1 VYYLS
6 LIELRITMKTKLPSS
21 VWFPRSRNHVASAPA
36 KQILFAFAFTI
47 SIVCPAQP
55 QLIKD
60 INTAQD
66 VFQMEYER
74 AVDCNGIL
82 YFTSN
87 YGELWRTK
95 GQTSGAVL
103 IKKFQWVDAMISY
116 AGAVYFAATQNG
128 EGLELW
134 RSTGASYSTLRLKD
148 IYAGENSSQIAQLTV
163 SGKFLFFVANNGT
176 NGKELWRTD
185 GTSAGTVMVKDII
198 AKGGSSNP
206 GYLKDINGMLY
217 FAANDGVNGYELWK
231 SDGTAAGTV
240 MVKDIKPGSRLSSSP
255 AQITNVNG
263 VAFFTAD
270 DGVTGRELWKS
281 DGSAAGT
288 LFVKDFVP
296 GPGSGNYRNITGV
309 NNTLFFS
316 ANDQVHGEEVW
327 KSDGTSAGTVMVK
340 DLYPGGGTK
349 PVPGVATSLAALRNF
364 TSVYGKL
371 YFTGFGPNGYY
382 FWKTDGTSAGTVPLK
397 VANHIGGAP
406 VTAFF
411 TPYNGSVIFCDGGGE
426 QNDVF
431 SYHVQKEDA
440 AGGITTLATLFLND
454 FYSSRVPFLVNSGNR
469 IFFTGRKTLT
479 DGYAL
484 FKTAGT
490 AASTQFVADTYA
502 PTLASDPTD
511 FLKIGGNIYFTAQ
524 AGAFGLWKTN
534 GTSAGTVLLKELAAV
549 QSLTNVNGQLFFAAL
564 IDGEGWYIHRSDGTP
579 AGTIKI
585 PYKLSESPHTGVT
598 LTNVNGTLYV
608 SWGANQIMT
617 TQGTGYNVYSVTP
630 SVDQAFALGNY
641 LYFQGT
647 DNVNGSELWRTN
659 GTALGTTLIKNINA
673 TGSSDIAHFA
683 ALNGV
688 LYFSANDGVHG
699 AELWRSNGTL
709 SGTFMVKDVRTGDT
723 DIQNLNDLTD
733 IVAVGNQLYFFTTD
747 QLSQPAI
754 WKSGGTSANTL
765 KVANVP
771 MLSSFMVS
779 NLRLYFTTFV
789 DGSYDLWKSDGTAET
804 TEQLTSSTY
813 WYVVNS
819 SNVTIDGVFYSNLGG
834 DNLWRSDGT
843 SCGTFLVP
851 TVGGKPSPISFLS
864 DELIFPSD
872 DMTYGRELFKIS
884 VAELPESPCAT
895 LLQESVSIIEEGRI
909 QNYPNPF
916 TDSFTLKISGDDLID
931 YNISIVDM
939 VNNVVD
945 VRSKMKYNESQSLG
959 AELPRGLYVLKIRE
973 GDKVSVMR
981 ILKR

>member
-1 VYYLS
+1 
-6 LIELRITMKTKLPSS
+6 MKTKLPSS

-60 INTAQD
+60 INPAPDLSQS
-66 VFQMEYER
+66 EYQR

-116 AGAVYFAATQNG
+116 AGAVYFYATQNG

-134 RSTGASYSTLRLKD
+134 RSTGASYSTVMLKD
-148 IYAGENSSQIAQLTV
+148 INVGAGNSSEIAQLTV

-206 GYLKDINGMLY
+206 GYLKDVNGMLY
-217 FAANDGVNGYELWK
+217 FAANDGINGYELWK

-255 AQITNVNG
+255 AHITNVNG

-281 DGSAAGT
+281 DGSASGT
-288 LFVKDFVP
+288 LLVKDFVP
-296 GPGSGNYRNITGV
+296 GSGSGNYRNLTGV

-316 ANDQVHGEEVW
+316 ANDKVHGEEVW

-340 DLYPGGGTK
+340 DLYPGGVTK
-349 PVPGVATSLAALRNF
+349 LVGGVVINEPALRNF
-364 TSVYGKL
+364 ASIYGKL
-371 YFTGFGPNGYY
+371 YFMGYGPNGYY
-382 FWKTDGTSAGTVPLK
+382 FWKTDGTSAGTIPLK
-397 VANHIGGAP
+397 EANRIGGGPA
-406 VTAFF
+406 TAYF
-411 TPYNGSVIFCDGGGE
+411 TPYNGNVIFLDGGAE

-431 SYHVQKEDA
+431 TYHVQMEDA

-454 FYSSRVPFLVNSGNR
+454 FYDSRVPFLVNSGNR
-469 IFFTGRKTLT
+469 MYFTGRKTLA

-484 FKTAGT
+484 FRTAGT
-490 AASTQFVADTYA
+490 AGSTQFVADTYA
-502 PTLASDPTD
+502 PTIGSDPTD
-511 FLKIGGNIYFTAQ
+511 FLKIGDNIYFTAQ
-524 AGAFGLWKTN
+524 AGALGLWKTN
-534 GTSAGTVLLKELAAV
+534 GTSVGTLLIKEFAAV

-585 PYKLSESPHTGVT
+585 PFKLSESPNTGVT
-598 LTNVNGTLYV
+598 LANVNGTLYAT
-608 SWGANQIMT
+608 WGSNQIMT
-617 TQGTGYNVYSVTP
+617 TQGTVFNVYSVTP
-630 SVDQAFALGNY
+630 SVDQVFALGNY

-673 TGSSDIAHFA
+673 TGSSDINHFA

-688 LYFSANDGVHG
+688 LYFAANDGIHG
-699 AELWRSNGTL
+699 HELWRSNGTA
-709 SGTFMVKDVRTGDT
+709 SGTAMVRDVRPGDA
-723 DIQNLNDLTD
+723 DPQNLNDISD
-733 IVAVGNQLYFFTTD
+733 IVAVGNQIYFFSPD
-747 QLSQPAI
+747 QVSLPAL

-771 MLSSFMVS
+771 MLSRFMVS
-779 NLRLYFTTFV
+779 NLRLYFTTYLDDFW
-789 DGSYDLWKSDGTAET
+789 DLWKSDGTAET
-804 TEQLTSSTY
+804 TEQLTSSRF
-813 WYVVNS
+813 VIVANS
-819 SNVTIDGVFYSNLGG
+819 SNVTVDGVFYSNLIGHE
-834 DNLWRSDGT
+834 LWRSDGT
-843 SCGTFLVP
+843 ACGTFVVP
-851 TVGGKPSPISFLS
+851 TVGGNPSPISFLG
-864 DELIFPSD
+864 DEIIFPSD
-872 DMTYGRELFKIS
+872 HMTYGRELFKIS
-884 VAELPESPCAT
+884 VAQLPESPCIT
-895 LLQESVSIIEEGRI
+895 GLQESASVMEEGRI
-909 QNYPNPF
+909 QNFPNPF
-916 TDSFTLKISGDDLID
+916 TDSFTLKISGDDRTD
-931 YNISIVDM
+931 YDISIVDM
-939 VNNVVD
+939 VNDVVD

-959 AELPRGLYVLKIRE
+959 AELPRGLYVLKIKE